1 MRELLIADDV
11 DTGSPTFTWNYRR
24 ARLIDDDREIYF
36 GIVEAYYDDG
46 VLVGWNE
53 EGQIAY
59 GEDPEQLETD
69 FEFMKEAFDRP
80 ILDTITLSKTL
91 ENRGPGE
98 EV

>member
-80 ILDTITLSKTL
+80 VLDTILLAKTL

>member
-59 GEDPEQLETD
+59 GEDLEQLETD

-80 ILDTITLSKTL
+80 ILDTITLAKTL

>member
-1 MRELLIADDV
+1 MRELFIADDV
-11 DTGSPTFTWNYRR
+11 DTGSSAFTWNYRR
-24 ARLIDDDREIYF
+24 ARLIDDDQEIYF

-80 ILDTITLSKTL
+80 VLDTIALAKTL

>member
-1 MRELLIADDV
+1 MRESGIADDV
-11 DTGSPTFTWNYRR
+11 DTFSSAFTWNYRR

-80 ILDTITLSKTL
+80 VLDTITLAKTL

>member
-59 GEDPEQLETD
+59 GEDLEQLETD

-80 ILDTITLSKTL
+80 VLDTITLAKTL